1 MKSNVPSTTSDFLRI
16 KEIATDLFRF
26 SGYPNPYRHCAELI
40 DVVCTYRSCKKCQRR
55 EIWRGQI
62 FPNVTNAI
70 SLRNLNRSFVDFG
83 GRCIIAVVIFFS
95 RKSNTMFKCLVF
107 KFSLVER
114 TWMVKREIRI
124 VRGISNRALPLR
136 IWLIR
141 VKRERLVVLAGLPRA
156 YARTRLSSE
165 FNIDTRRAAF
175 SSCIPKVDLDDEPLR
190 FLLASS
196 ALRERVYFSLVDTV
210 KPDGTSAWNWNGRCF
225 GSTLRHAQNSTR
237 VGKFLFFVS
246 TR

>member
-1 MKSNVPSTTSDFLRI
+1 MFRPLRRIFCELKKSPQTCFVSQVTQTVSSL
-16 KEIATDLFRF
+16 
-26 SGYPNPYRHCAELI
+26 
-40 DVVCTYRSCKKCQRR
+40 R
-55 EIWRGQI
+55 EIDWRCLYVSISQEMPTKRKFERRGQI

-83 GRCIIAVVIFFS
+83 GRCIIAVAIFFS

-124 VRGISNRALPLR
+124 ERGISNRALPLR

-225 GSTLRHAQNSTR
+225 GSTLRHAQNSTH

>member
-1 MKSNVPSTTSDFLRI
+1 MFRPLRRIFCELKKSPQTCFVSQVTQTVSSLR
-16 KEIATDLFRF
+16 
-26 SGYPNPYRHCAELI
+26 GI
-40 DVVCTYRSCKKCQRR
+40 DWRCLYVSILQEMPTKRKFER
-55 EIWRGQI
+55 RGQI

-70 SLRNLNRSFVDFG
+70 SLRNLNRSFVDVG
-83 GRCIIAVVIFFS
+83 GRCIIEVVIFFS

-107 KFSLVER
+107 KSSLVER

-124 VRGISNRALPLR
+124 ERGISNRALPLR

>member
-1 MKSNVPSTTSDFLRI
+1 MFRPLRRIFCELKKSPQTCFVSQVTQTVSSLR
-16 KEIATDLFRF
+16 
-26 SGYPNPYRHCAELI
+26 GI
-40 DVVCTYRSCKKCQRR
+40 DWRCLYVSILQEMPTKRKFER
-55 EIWRGQI
+55 RGQI

-70 SLRNLNRSFVDFG
+70 SLRNLNRSFVDVG
-83 GRCIIAVVIFFS
+83 GRCIIEVVIFFS
-95 RKSNTMFKCLVF
+95 HKSNTMFKCLVF
-107 KFSLVER
+107 KSSLVER

-124 VRGISNRALPLR
+124 ERGISNRALPLR

>member
-1 MKSNVPSTTSDFLRI
+1 MFRPLRRIFCELKKSPQTCFVSQVTQTVSSLR
-16 KEIATDLFRF
+16 
-26 SGYPNPYRHCAELI
+26 GI
-40 DVVCTYRSCKKCQRR
+40 D
-55 EIWRGQI
+55 WRCLYVSILQEMPTKRKFERWGQI

-83 GRCIIAVVIFFS
+83 GRCIIKVVIFFS

-124 VRGISNRALPLR
+124 ERGISNRALPLR